1 MEISP
6 GANTMYLRSWRCITG
21 INVLLTVASLLAG
34 EERATINGRVVTD
47 SGDPVDHATVMVYA
61 AGVKKGY
68 STYCPTCYPDCG
80 KRTFTDAQGAFTLQ
94 GLNSDLWF
102 RLLIVHDGYRA
113 TFVQKLDPL
122 EGPAPNVVLK
132 PRPAVDDPTPAIRCR
147 VVNT

>member
-1 MEISP
+1 MSALLMVATFLP
-6 GANTMYLRSWRCITG
+6 GA
-21 INVLLTVASLLAG
+21 
-34 EERATINGRVVTD
+34 ERATINGRVVTD
-47 SGDPVDHATVMVYA
+47 SGNPVDHATVMVYA

-80 KRTFTDAQGAFTLQ
+80 KRTFTDAQGAFTIQ

-102 RLLIVHDGYRA
+102 RLLIVRDGYRA

-132 PRPAVDDPTPAIRCR
+132 PRPAVDDPTRAIE
-147 VVNT
+147 VGL